1 METLKHAYQSQTLV
15 SSPEEGV
22 SKEKSIQNKRL
33 NSIKGFVYGFIYT
46 ILDVISYI
54 IIKRAPTLNGFN
66 HAAPR
71 FVIQFMLMGLIM
83 QRNHLSIR
91 PPVGLG
97 KMAAVRAISGSSGVV
112 FGYLSLKFITVADS
126 QTLVNSSVLM
136 CAIMGRFFL
145 KDKITISHMV
155 ALLLTILGVVFILRP
170 TFLFG
175 LETNLEAVFQHNITE
190 HNLNV
195 TGALNATAD
204 GSVFFF
210 TQSMGNIIGVTFVLM
225 DAFLLSISHV
235 TTRSLA
241 NSKVHYSLI
250 AFWPCFWGFPVSV
263 FFSIFLYFLSF
274 NLDAM
279 TANDVMYSLTSGVF
293 GAASMIFCNKALEC
307 EDAAKISMIRITG
320 VLFSMVFQYYFLGV
334 EIDFLG
340 VIGSILIILGTM
352 VIILI
357 KLFSHKI
364 LKSGKFYRVIAV
376 EF

>member
-22 SKEKSIQNKRL
+22 GKEKSMQSKRL
-33 NSIKGFVYGFIYT
+33 NSIKGFVFGFIYT

-83 QRNHLSIR
+83 QRNNLSIR

-136 CAIMGRFFL
+136 CAIMGRLFL

-175 LETNLEAVFQHNITE
+175 LEANLEAVFQHNITE

-195 TGALNATAD
+195 TGGLNAAAD
-204 GSVFFF
+204 GSSFFSE
-210 TQSMGNIIGVTFVLM
+210 SMGNIIGVTFVLM

-241 NSKVHYSLI
+241 NSQVHYSLI

-263 FFSIFLYFLSF
+263 VLSIVLYLLSF
-274 NLDAM
+274 NLDAV
-279 TANDVMYSLTSGVF
+279 TANDVMYSLASGVF

-340 VIGSILIILGTM
+340 VIGSILIILGTV